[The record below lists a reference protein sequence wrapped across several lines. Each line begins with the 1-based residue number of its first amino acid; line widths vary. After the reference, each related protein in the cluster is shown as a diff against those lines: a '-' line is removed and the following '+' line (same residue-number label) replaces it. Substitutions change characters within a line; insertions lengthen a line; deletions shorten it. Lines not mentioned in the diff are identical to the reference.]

1 MLLTLAKIL
10 GIFET
15 WQFILIVALVVLV
28 VVLTILKKRQQ
39 V

>member
-15 WQFILIVALVVLV
+15 WQFILIIALLALVI
-28 VVLTILKKRQQ
+28 VLTIIKKRQQ